1 MENVLAAVIIIF
13 ILLFGTLTL
22 SSAFLSAQEI
32 VYDAWEDA
40 NGRSEVLSNTNISL
54 QDIEI
59 LSSGS
64 VIEVT
69 LRNTGTVK
77 LADFDDWDVFA
88 DYFDG
93 SATPEYYSV
102 RLPYD
107 GETTSKWLNAG
118 IFINAEDEITEGF
131 EPNILNPAEELVL
144 QVLVSPAVGAGQ
156 MAQVTVS
163 TPNGVRTS
171 LAGVRNIPPVLAT
184 LDPTLKIASSSTA
197 TIMTD
202 ALETTDEDND
212 AAELVY
218 TIDVPPEQGT
228 LSPETFTQAQID
240 GGEVTYTHSGTG
252 EDSFSFLV
260 SDGIDEIGPV
270 TFTITINTPPTIAVN
285 AGVTGNQDETTDIT
299 ALMLQAADTDEDD
312 PPADLVYIVTQSPVN
327 GTLSLGSQFTQA
339 QIDAGELTYTHANP
353 GTTADLFTFVVTDG
367 YDVTGANTF
376 YITLNEAPGP

>member
-13 ILLFGTLTL
+13 ILLFGALTL
-22 SSAFLSAQEI
+22 SSAFMSAQEI

-40 NGRSEVLSNTNISL
+40 NERYEDQSNTSIAL
-54 QDIEI
+54 QDIKI

-69 LRNTGTVK
+69 LRNIGTVK
-77 LADFDDWDVFA
+77 LADFEDWDVFA
-88 DYFDG
+88 DYYDG
-93 SATPEYYSV
+93 SATPQYYSV
-102 RLPYD
+102 RLPYS
-107 GETTSKWLNAG
+107 GETSSKWLNDG
-118 IFINAEDEITEGF
+118 IFIDAEDEIAEGF
-131 EPNILNPAEELVL
+131 EPNILNPAEEMVL

-156 MAQVTVS
+156 TAQVTVS

-184 LDPTLKIASSSTA
+184 VDPTLKIASGSTA
-197 TIMTD
+197 TILTE
-202 ALETTDEDND
+202 ALETTDEDNE
-212 AAELVY
+212 AAELIY
-218 TIDVPPEQGT
+218 TIDVPPQQGT

-240 GGEVTYTHSGTG
+240 SGEVTYTHSGAG
-252 EDSFSFLV
+252 QDSFEFSV
-260 SDGIDEIGPV
+260 SDGIDEIGSYI
-270 TFTITINTPPTIAVN
+270 FTITVNTPPSVAVN
-285 AGVTGNQDETTDIT
+285 AGVTGNQGETTDIT

-312 PPADLVYIVTQSPVN
+312 PPADLLYIVTQSPVN
-327 GTLSLGSQFTQA
+327 GTLTLGSQFTQA
-339 QIDAGELTYTHANP
+339 QLDAGELTYTHTNP